1 MSTTSELPSD
11 PAQFASEVFPRYAK
25 STGPD
30 RYARFVNEILGLQR
44 TYVQDKILA
53 ALHEHKQVIVDAANG
68 VGKSY
73 IAASGGVAALYCNPD
88 CIVNVTAGNSG
99 TLKTNIWKPARS
111 LYRDS
116 ILPDV
121 FGGRTLDGSR
131 EIRSG
136 LDDEWFFECV
146 SPRYPGDLEGPHN
159 DHVIYIVEEANK
171 PGVTGEH
178 IEAVRSTATDDNDR
192 ALVISNPP
200 QDEANIVYELMESD
214 EWHTLR
220 FSSWDSHN
228 VRVDRGLEDAEKIA
242 GLADT
247 SKLVDDW
254 NEYHNEP
261 WPGLERVIEISSP
274 YLQEDGTPVVDPQR
288 AAIAPSGDPVE
299 NSEFREDLDE
309 RWYRRRAGVIPPES
323 ASVYR
328 PYQAEEAKAAYVDE
342 RATNYFAAAGST
354 YPVGT
359 GIDVAGP
366 GSDRTIMAT
375 LYRNGDVAIRYT
387 AASTD
392 YPEQEQELMHDSR
405 LGGDRTH
412 PVAVDANGEG
422 SGLAGYLADRLPDLY
437 RFGSDKNPLVPKD
450 GNERSYDGDFGKL
463 NYKNQRTEA
472 LAALGKAMPELTYVD
487 SDLREELV
495 IAARSIEFQTTTVKS
510 RGKNGAE
517 VAVANSKEAIKDRL
531 GHSPDYLDAVMMAV
545 WARDCTPQ
553 GITADDAIVF

>member
-1 MSTTSELPSD
+1 MSTTADLPSD
-11 PAQFASEVFPRYAK
+11 PAKFASEVFPRYAK

-30 RYARFVNEILGLQR
+30 RYARFVNEVLGLRR

-53 ALHEHKQVIVDAANG
+53 ALDEHKQVIVDAANG

-73 IAASGGVAALYCNPD
+73 IAAAGGIAALHCNPD
-88 CIVNVTAGNSG
+88 CIVNVTAGNST

-111 LYRDS
+111 MYRDS

-131 EIRSG
+131 EIRTG
-136 LDDEWFFECV
+136 LHDEWFFECV

-171 PGVTGEH
+171 PGVTEEH

-192 ALVISNPP
+192 VLVISNPP
-200 QDEANIVYELMESD
+200 KDEANIVCELMESE

-228 VRVDRGLEDAEKIA
+228 VRVDRDLEDGEKIS

-274 YLQEDGTPVVDPQR
+274 YLAPDGTPVVDPQR
-288 AAIAPSGDPVE
+288 AETGPDGDPVE
-299 NSEFREDLDE
+299 NPAFRKDLHK

-328 PYQAEEAKAAYVDE
+328 PYQADEAKAAYVDP
-342 RATNYFAAAGST
+342 RATNRFPDTATT

-366 GSDRTIMAT
+366 GSDRTVMVT
-375 LYRNGDVAIRYT
+375 LFRNGDLAVRYT
-387 AASTD
+387 AADTD

-405 LGGDRTH
+405 LGGDRSH
-412 PVAVDANGEG
+412 PVAVDATGEG
-422 SGLAGYLADRLPDLY
+422 SGLAGYLDDRLPELY
-437 RFGSDKNPLVPKD
+437 RFGSEKNPLTD
-450 GNERSYDGDFGKL
+450 GTDDDNPYGL
-463 NYKNQRTEA
+463 VNYANQRTEA
-472 LAALGKAMPELTYVD
+472 LAALGKAMPEIRFTD

-495 IAARSIEFQTTTVKS
+495 IGSRAIEFETKTIKS
-510 RGKNGAE
+510 RGENGAK
-517 VAVANSKEAIKDRL
+517 VAVANSKDAIKDRL
-531 GHSPDYLDAVMMAV
+531 GRSPDFLDAAAQAV
-545 WARDCTPQ
+545 WAAWCTPD
-553 GITADDAIVF
+553 GISADNAVVF